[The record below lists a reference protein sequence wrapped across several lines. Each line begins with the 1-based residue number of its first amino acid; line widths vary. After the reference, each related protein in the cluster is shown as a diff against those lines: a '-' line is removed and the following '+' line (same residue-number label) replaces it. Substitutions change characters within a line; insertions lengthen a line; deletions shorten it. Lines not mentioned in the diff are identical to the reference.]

1 MPMRLISWNIYVG
14 RLTNSSEL
22 SDFLKRYESDVI
34 CLQEVDKCTNR
45 SKKIDLTKEIA
56 EKLGYESYYFEKTLD
71 FDGGE
76 FGLSIISKKE
86 VSNISTYKFK
96 STLTEKR
103 LVMSVVV
110 GDTIILNTH
119 LELDSTINKAQILEL
134 IKVTKEL
141 QKNYKK
147 IILCGDFNNSLKNAE
162 MQELLTF
169 YNDSYINTATNVDDK
184 INRIDYV
191 FLDNSFCKEHRKIN
205 TNFSDHAALYVES
218 EVQND

>member
-1 MPMRLISWNIYVG
+1 MPMRLISWNIYGG

-191 FLDNSFCKEHRKIN
+191 FLNLFCKEHRKIN
-205 TNFSDHAALYVES
+205 TNLSDHAALYVES
-218 EVQND
+218 GVQND

>member
-1 MPMRLISWNIYVG
+1 MPMRLISWNIYGG

-191 FLDNSFCKEHRKIN
+191 FLDNLFCKEHRKIN
-205 TNFSDHAALYVES
+205 TNLSDHAALYVES